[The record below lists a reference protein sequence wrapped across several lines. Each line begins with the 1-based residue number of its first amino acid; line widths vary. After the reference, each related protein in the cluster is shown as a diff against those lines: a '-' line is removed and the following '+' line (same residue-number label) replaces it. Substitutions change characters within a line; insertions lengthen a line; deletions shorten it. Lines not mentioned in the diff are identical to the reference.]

1 MISLVPACTAMTGT
15 PCPAMPYLNQNSSN
29 SSKEQTKNITNRGL
43 GLNLKLN
50 PAGRCTGSF

>member
-1 MISLVPACTAMTGT
+1 MHCYDWHTVPRNA
-15 PCPAMPYLNQNSSN
+15 LFK
-29 SSKEQTKNITNRGL
+29 SKFIKFIKGAKNITNRGL

>member
-1 MISLVPACTAMTGT
+1 MHCYDWHTVPRNA
-15 PCPAMPYLNQNSSN
+15 LFKSKH

>member
-1 MISLVPACTAMTGT
+1 MHCYDWHTVPRNA
-15 PCPAMPYLNQNSSN
+15 LFKSKH
-29 SSKEQTKNITNRGL
+29 SKEQTETKNLTNRGL